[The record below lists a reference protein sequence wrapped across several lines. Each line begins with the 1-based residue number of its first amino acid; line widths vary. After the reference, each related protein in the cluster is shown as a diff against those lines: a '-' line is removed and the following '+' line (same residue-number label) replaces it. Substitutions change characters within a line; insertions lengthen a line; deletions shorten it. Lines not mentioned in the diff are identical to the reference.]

1 MSTIKRN
8 LGRIKIYYN
17 YVDEDRVERNFRGYF
32 VLIRLNKLKNLPEV
46 MKKIQEHVPYAR
58 PIRKIEMIPQT
69 RRKEYLFIHEKP
81 ILILDK
87 EYKK

>member
-17 YVDEDRVERNFRGYF
+17 YVDEDWEERNFREYS

-46 MKKIQEHVPYAR
+46 MKKMKEHVPYAR
-58 PIRKIEMIPQT
+58 LIRKIELIPQT
-69 RRKEYLFIHEKP
+69 RRKEYLFI
-81 ILILDK
+81 
-87 EYKK
+87 